1 MAGVSFLAVYREL
14 FEIVLFYQ
22 TLWVRAGPEGRA
34 AVLWGIAVAAVLL
47 AVIGGAILKFSV
59 RLPIGPF
66 FGVTSALLALLA
78 VVFVG
83 NGVAALQEAG
93 VMQATLVRFAEV
105 PLLGVHP
112 TLQGLAWQGIALG
125 LLAAGLLWNRRAQ
138 RATART

>member
-34 AVLWGIAVAAVLL
+34 AVLWGIAMAAVLL

-66 FGVTSALLALLA
+66 FGVPSALLALLA

-93 VMQATLVRFAEV
+93 VMQATLALRRGAAAGRA
-105 PLLGVHP
+105 PDDAGPGV
-112 TLQGLAWQGIALG
+112 AGIALV
-125 LLAAGLLWNRRAQ
+125 LVAAGLLWNRRAQ